1 MSTTVYVRRIPFDFT
16 EEQLTDIFR
25 SAGPVQDVRLVMD
38 KNTGKSR
45 GYAFVDFYD
54 AETAASAIRNLD
66 NYKVGQLN
74 LQVSAAGGSN
84 DEPGDGEDLSAI
96 GHIASLIN
104 DMSQDEKLKLLSGFK
119 QFILDSR
126 SNALEVLEDSPQLA
140 YALVQTMIDVG
151 KIDQS
156 RADTLIPKLPSD
168 NQQTRKRNQPKG
180 RRRGGANVSQK
191 EDSPA
196 LTPAS
201 ARESA
206 TPPPAPGPDP
216 NMIRQVM
223 SLSDAQISML
233 DPAQR
238 QAVLDIR
245 QKVLSG
251 ELVL

>member
-25 SAGPVQDVRLVMD
+25 SAGPVKDVRLIMD

-54 AETAASAIRNLD
+54 TETAASAVRNLD

-74 LQVSAAGGSN
+74 LQVTAAGGGN
-84 DEPGDGEDLSAI
+84 EERGDGEDITAI

-104 DMSQDEKLKLLSGFK
+104 DMSQDEKVKLLNDFK

-126 SNALEVLEDSPQLA
+126 SYALETLEESPQLA
-140 YALVQTMIDVG
+140 YALVQTMIDIG

-156 RADTLIPKLPSD
+156 RADTLLPKLP
-168 NQQTRKRNQPKG
+168 NENPQTRKRGQQRLK
-180 RRRGGANVSQK
+180 RRGGGTQK

-196 LTPAS
+196 PVQAPS
-201 ARESA
+201 RESESSPSV
-206 TPPPAPGPDP
+206 TPGPDP
-216 NMIRQVM
+216 SVIRQVM

-233 DPAQR
+233 QPAQR

-251 ELVL
+251 EYTV